1 MILEWDISRESF
13 VKFALNNSFIYLNQ
27 RTETD
32 LFKAVLKVS
41 LSKRRTNW
49 VVLWKMLQD

>member
-1 MILEWDISRESF
+1 MILEWDISREAF

-32 LFKAVLKVS
+32 LFKG
-41 LSKRRTNW
+41 RT
-49 VVLWKMLQD
+49 KSQPK